1 MRALGTIAI
10 AVTMAAAGL
19 VAGCGGNG
27 ATGTTAAASD
37 PCARA
42 VQAFIA
48 ARESGAPTLDPA
60 ADSLAACPGRDE
72 WSAAYR
78 AARPGGAEPTEDAV
92 VMALGAACT
101 EADPERLTTTC
112 TGLGPR

>member
-1 MRALGTIAI
+1 MS
-10 AVTMAAAGL
+10 
-19 VAGCGGNG
+19 
-27 ATGTTAAASD
+27 TTAASAD
-37 PCARA
+37 GCTQA
-42 VQAFIA
+42 VQAFIT
-48 ARESGAPTLDPA
+48 ARESGAPILDPA

-92 VMALGAACT
+92 VVALTAACAD
-101 EADPERLTTTC
+101 ADPERLTTPG

>member
-10 AVTMAAAGL
+10 AATLATAGL
-19 VAGCGGNG
+19 VAGCGGDD
-27 ATGTTAAASD
+27 AMSTTAAATD
-37 PCARA
+37 PCAQA

-48 ARESGAPTLDPA
+48 ARESGTPIIDPA

-78 AARPGGAEPTEDAV
+78 AARPGGAEPAEEAV
-92 VMALGAACT
+92 VAALTAACT

>member
-19 VAGCGGNG
+19 VAGCGGG
-27 ATGTTAAASD
+27 DAMSTTAASAD
-37 PCARA
+37 GCTQA
-42 VQAFIA
+42 VQAFIT
-48 ARESGAPTLDPA
+48 ARESGAPILDPA

-78 AARPGGAEPTEDAV
+78 AARPGGAEPAEEAV
-92 VMALGAACT
+92 VAALTAACT